1 MSHVGR
7 DGPSPRCP
15 LPACRA
21 GLRRPAH
28 TLPKEGRRTMPKVTT
43 REAEDWLIEKI
54 AHRLGVATS
63 EVSREVYFDELDLD
77 STEALIL
84 AGELENW
91 LGFELSTT
99 TLWYHPTVKD
109 LAAYL
114 AEESDRRAA
123 AA

>member
-1 MSHVGR
+1 
-7 DGPSPRCP
+7 
-15 LPACRA
+15 
-21 GLRRPAH
+21 
-28 TLPKEGRRTMPKVTT
+28 MPKVTT

>member
-1 MSHVGR
+1 M
-7 DGPSPRCP
+7 
-15 LPACRA
+15 PA
-21 GLRRPAH
+21 
-28 TLPKEGRRTMPKVTT
+28 VTAQ
-43 REAEDWLIEKI
+43 EAENWLIEKI
-54 AHRLGVATS
+54 AHRLGVAAT

-109 LAAYL
+109 LAVYL
-114 AEESDRRAA
+114 AEESTQRAA

>member
-1 MSHVGR
+1 M
-7 DGPSPRCP
+7 
-15 LPACRA
+15 PA
-21 GLRRPAH
+21 
-28 TLPKEGRRTMPKVTT
+28 VTAP
-43 REAEDWLIEKI
+43 EAETWLIEKI
-54 AHRLGVATS
+54 AHRLGVPAT

-109 LAAYL
+109 LATYL
-114 AEESDRRAA
+114 AEESAQRAA

>member
-1 MSHVGR
+1 M
-7 DGPSPRCP
+7 
-15 LPACRA
+15 PA
-21 GLRRPAH
+21 
-28 TLPKEGRRTMPKVTT
+28 VTAT
-43 REAEDWLIEKI
+43 EAENWLIEKI
-54 AHRLGVATS
+54 AHRLGVAAT

-114 AEESDRRAA
+114 AEESAQRAA

>member
-1 MSHVGR
+1 MAV
-7 DGPSPRCP
+7 
-15 LPACRA
+15 
-21 GLRRPAH
+21 
-28 TLPKEGRRTMPKVTT
+28 VTAA
-43 REAEDWLIEKI
+43 EAESWLIEKI
-54 AHRLGVATS
+54 AHRLGVAPA
-63 EVSREVYFDELDLD
+63 EVSREVFFDELDLD

-114 AEESDRRAA
+114 AEESAERAA

>member
-1 MSHVGR
+1 M
-7 DGPSPRCP
+7 
-15 LPACRA
+15 PA
-21 GLRRPAH
+21 
-28 TLPKEGRRTMPKVTT
+28 VTAQ
-43 REAEDWLIEKI
+43 EAEDWLIEKI
-54 AHRLGVATS
+54 AHRLGVAGT

-109 LAAYL
+109 LAVYL
-114 AEESDRRAA
+114 AEESAQRAA

>member
-1 MSHVGR
+1 M
-7 DGPSPRCP
+7 
-15 LPACRA
+15 PA
-21 GLRRPAH
+21 
-28 TLPKEGRRTMPKVTT
+28 VTAP
-43 REAEDWLIEKI
+43 EAEGWLIEKI
-54 AHRLGVATS
+54 AHRLDVATT

-84 AGELENW
+84 AGELESW

-114 AEESDRRAA
+114 AEESAQRASA
-123 AA
+123 A

>member
-1 MSHVGR
+1 M
-7 DGPSPRCP
+7 
-15 LPACRA
+15 PA
-21 GLRRPAH
+21 
-28 TLPKEGRRTMPKVTT
+28 VTAQ
-43 REAEDWLIEKI
+43 EAENWLIEKI
-54 AHRLGVATS
+54 AHRLGVATA

-109 LAAYL
+109 LAVYL
-114 AEESDRRAA
+114 AEESAQRAA

>member
-1 MSHVGR
+1 M
-7 DGPSPRCP
+7 
-15 LPACRA
+15 AA
-21 GLRRPAH
+21 
-28 TLPKEGRRTMPKVTT
+28 VTPD
-43 REAEDWLIEKI
+43 EAETWLIEKI
-54 AHRLGVATS
+54 AHRLGVDPS

-109 LAAYL
+109 LAGYL
-114 AEESDRRAA
+114 AEESAQRAA